1 MESVPKKRKRRLQ
14 WKGYAEK
21 EGIAPGMKE

>member
-1 MESVPKKRKRRLQ
+1 MESVPKKKKRLQ